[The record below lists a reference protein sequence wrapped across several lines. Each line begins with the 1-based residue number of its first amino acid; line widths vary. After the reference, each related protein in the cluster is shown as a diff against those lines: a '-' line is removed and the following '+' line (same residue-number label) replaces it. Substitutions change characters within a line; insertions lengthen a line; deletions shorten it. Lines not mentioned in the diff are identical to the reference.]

1 MYTAIIMIDII
12 ISLKVDIK
20 EAKIISVTLTAQTI
34 QVTLYYNS

>member
-1 MYTAIIMIDII
+1 MHAAIIMIDI

-20 EAKIISVTLTAQTI
+20 ERKIISVTLTAQTI

>member
-1 MYTAIIMIDII
+1 MYAAIIMTDII

-20 EAKIISVTLTAQTI
+20 EPKITSVTLTAQTI